1 MEVAALIN
9 RLESDG
15 KLLIAAALRAG
26 WDAPVPCTKWTVRQ
40 LVTHTGGIH
49 RWAADIVTTCSQTYD
64 TPAAG
69 AVGSG
74 PGDDELA
81 EWFENGHAALVA
93 TLRSAAPDLDCV
105 TFLPADSP
113 LHFWARR
120 QAHETAIHR
129 VDAEGAAGE
138 DVAVFE
144 VAFAQDGIAEVLR
157 GFARRKSNAVV
168 RKATLGLDAADGPSW
183 LVTFGGERTEAD
195 ESEDLVG
202 TDVTVRGVSS
212 DLYRWLWNRP
222 SDAVVD
228 GDAEV
233 AELWSN
239 TVKVRWR

>member
-1 MEVAALIN
+1 VEIPALVN

-15 KLLIAAALRAG
+15 QLLIAAARRAG
-26 WDAPVPCTKWTVRQ
+26 WDARVPGTEWDVRQ

-49 RWAADIVTTCSQTYD
+49 RWAADVVTTCSETLE
-64 TPAAG
+64 TAAG
-69 AVGSG
+69 TAVGSG
-74 PGDDELA
+74 PEDDELA
-81 EWFENGHAALVA
+81 EWFENGHVALVA
-93 TLRSAAPDLDCV
+93 TLRSAPAELACV

-129 VDAEGAAGE
+129 VDAEGAAG
-138 DVAVFE
+138 DDNAVFE
-144 VAFAQDGIAEVLR
+144 AAFAQDGIAEILC
-157 GFARRKSNAVV
+157 GFARRRADGVE
-168 RKATLGLDAADGPSW
+168 RAATLGLDAADGPSW
-183 LVTFGGERTEAD
+183 LVTFGGERIEAD

-228 GDAEV
+228 GDAQV
-233 AELWSN
+233 AEMWAS
-239 TVKVRWR
+239 TVRVRWG